1 MGRVT
6 RRLALGIGGAE
17 IGASLAFVAIN
28 TWLLYYLINV
38 ARVPPL
44 LAGIVFVAGRLVD
57 AVTDPLMG
65 TLVDRTRRRLPRLR
79 WVRWGAVPLGAAFAL
94 LWWAPAA
101 AGSAATWVAMAA
113 LLLTSLLYTVVQVP
127 VLSLT
132 PDLVPDYDDRTSLTT
147 IRTAFAVLASMLA
160 VALPPSIVLAF
171 SGGGELAASAPLG
184 WAWMGLAFGA
194 VVAGGYLLLPR
205 LVRDPPAALEAR
217 GGGDAAWWTVLRA
230 PGFVPVLVTFL
241 VVTVG
246 IMLVNSLLPFALESV
261 LLVPAAQQT
270 PLLAL
275 LFGTAVVSFP
285 AWAWLTGRL
294 GKRGALTCGA
304 LVLGGA
310 LLGLMHGGVGA
321 GASPATFAWTA
332 LAGVGLAA
340 VMALPWAMLPDV
352 VEFDAL
358 RSGEH
363 REGLLYAVFTFGQKL
378 AGSLGVF
385 ANALATSLLGYV
397 PGAALQAERTVSGLQ
412 TLLGPVAA
420 AVFVVAALLVW
431 TSPITRERHGAAR
444 AALAERDAAA
454 AATLAAGAAAPPLAD
469 APATRRPR

>member
-1 MGRVT
+1 MARLT
-6 RRLALGIGGAE
+6 RRLGLGIGAAE

-44 LAGIVFVAGRLVD
+44 LAGFVFIAGRVVD

-65 TLVDRTRRRLPRLR
+65 VLVDRTRRRLPRLG

-101 AGSAATWVAMAA
+101 AGAAATWVAMAA

-132 PDLVPDYDDRTSLTT
+132 PDLVPDYDDRTSLTAV
-147 IRTAFAVLASMLA
+147 RTAFAVLASMLA
-160 VALPPSIVLAF
+160 VALPPAIVLAF
-171 SGGGELAASAPLG
+171 SDAGELAASAPSG
-184 WAWMGLAFGA
+184 WAWMGVAFGI
-194 VVAGGYLLLPR
+194 VVALGYLMLPR
-205 LVRDPPAALEAR
+205 LVSEPPAAREAR

-230 PGFVPVLVTFL
+230 PGFVPVLVVFL
-241 VVTVG
+241 VVTLG

-261 LLVPAAQQT
+261 LEVPATLQT

-275 LFGTAVVSFP
+275 LFGTAVLSFP
-285 AWAWLTGRL
+285 GWAWLTGRL
-294 GKRGALTCGA
+294 GKRGALTLGA
-304 LVLGGA
+304 LTLGGA
-310 LLGLMHGGVGA
+310 LLGLMHGGAGA
-321 GASPATFAWTA
+321 GASAGTFAWTA

-378 AGSLGVF
+378 AGSVGVF
-385 ANALATSLLGYV
+385 ANALATALLGYV
-397 PGAALQAERTVSGLQ
+397 PGVAQQAEHTVRGLQ

-420 AVFVVAALLVW
+420 AIFALAALLAW
-431 TSPITRERHGAAR
+431 TSPITREAHTRAR
-444 AALAERDAAA
+444 LTLSERDAAERDAEGPEHSAI
-454 AATLAAGAAAPPLAD
+454 D
-469 APATRRPR
+469 RPARPQA

>member
-1 MGRVT
+1 MARVS
-6 RRLALGIGGAE
+6 RRLAAGIGGAE

-44 LAGIVFVAGRLVD
+44 LAGAVFVAGRVVD

-65 TLVDRTRRRLPRLR
+65 TLVDRTRRRWPRLR
-79 WVRWGAVPLGAAFAL
+79 WVRWGALPLGVAFAL

-101 AGSAATWVAMAA
+101 AGEAATWVAMAA

-132 PDLVPDYDDRTSLTT
+132 PDLAPDYDGRTSLTAV
-147 IRTAFAVLASMLA
+147 RTAFAVLASMLA
-160 VALPPSIVLAF
+160 VALPPTIVLAF
-171 SGGGELAASAPLG
+171 SRGSTLAESAPLG
-184 WAWMGLAFGA
+184 WAVMGAAFGS
-194 VVAGGYLLLPR
+194 VIVAGYWLLPR
-205 LVRDPPAALEAR
+205 FVREPPAAREAR

-230 PGFVPVLVTFL
+230 PGFVPVLLTFL

-261 LLVPAAQQT
+261 LMVSAAHQT

-285 AWAWLTGRL
+285 VWAWLTGRL
-294 GKRGALTCGA
+294 GKRGALTLAA

-310 LLGLMHGGVGA
+310 LLGMMRGGVGA
-321 GASPATFAWTA
+321 GASTGTLAWTV
-332 LAGVGLAA
+332 LAGLGLAG

-378 AGSLGVF
+378 AGSVGVF
-385 ANALATSLLGYV
+385 ANALAAALLGYV
-397 PGAALQAERTVSGLQ
+397 PGTAVQADRTVAGLQ

-420 AVFVVAALLVW
+420 AVFALAALVVW
-431 TSPITRERHGAAR
+431 TSPITRARHEQAR

-454 AATLAAGAAAPPLAD
+454 TPPAASAPTPSRPVTP
-469 APATRRPR
+469 APQPPR

>member
-1 MGRVT
+1 MARVT

-44 LAGIVFVAGRLVD
+44 LAGTVFVVGRVVD

-65 TLVDRTRRRLPRLR
+65 TLVDRTRVRLPRLN

-101 AGSAATWVAMAA
+101 AGQAATWVALGAM
-113 LLLTSLLYTVVQVP
+113 LLTSLLYTVVQVP

-132 PDLVPDYDDRTSLTT
+132 PDLVPAYDDRTNLTAV
-147 IRTAFAVLASMLA
+147 RTAFAVIASMLA
-160 VALPPSIVLAF
+160 VALPPAIVLLF

-184 WAWMGLAFGA
+184 WAWMGGLFGA
-194 VVAGGYLLLPR
+194 LVAGAYLLLPR
-205 LVRDPPAALEAR
+205 LVSEPRAAVEAR
-217 GGGDAAWWTVLRA
+217 GVGDAAWWTVFRA
-230 PGFVPVLVTFL
+230 TGFASVLVTFL
-241 VVTVG
+241 VVTMG

-275 LFGTAVVSFP
+275 LFGTAVISFP
-285 AWAWLTGRL
+285 AWAWVTGRL
-294 GKRGALTCGA
+294 GKRASLTLGAL
-304 LVLGGA
+304 LLGGA
-310 LLGLMHGGVGA
+310 LFGLMWSGVGA
-321 GASPATFAWTA
+321 GMSPTTLAWTA

-340 VMALPWAMLPDV
+340 VMAMPWAMLPDV

-358 RSGEH
+358 SSGEH
-363 REGLLYAVFTFGQKL
+363 REGLLYALFTFGQKL

-385 ANALATSLLGYV
+385 ANAIATTLVGYV
-397 PGAALQAERTVSGLQ
+397 PGTALQSERTVSGLQ
-412 TLLGPVAA
+412 TVLGPVAA
-420 AVFVVAALLVW
+420 AVFVLAAIVVW
-431 TSPITRERHGAAR
+431 TSPITRATHARAQAELAAR
-444 AALAERDAAA
+444 E
-454 AATLAAGAAAPPLAD
+454 GPPG
-469 APATRRPR
+469 

>member
-1 MGRVT
+1 MARVT

-44 LAGIVFVAGRLVD
+44 LAGAVFVAGRVVD
-57 AVTDPLMG
+57 AITDPVMG
-65 TLVDRTRRRLPRLR
+65 TLVDRTRRRVPRLR
-79 WVRWGAVPLGAAFAL
+79 WVRWGALPLGAAFAL

-101 AGSAATWVAMAA
+101 AGDAATWAALGA
-113 LLLTSLLYTVVQVP
+113 LLLTSVLYTVVQVP

-132 PDLVPDYDDRTSLTT
+132 PDLVPDYDDRTSLTAV
-147 IRTAFAVLASMLA
+147 RTAFAVVASMLA
-160 VALPPSIVLAF
+160 VALPPLIVAAV
-171 SGGGELAASAPLG
+171 SGGGALAASGPAG
-184 WAWMGLAFGA
+184 WAWMGIGFGA
-194 VVAGGYLLLPR
+194 LVAAGYLTLPR
-205 LVRDPPAALEAR
+205 LVSEPRAASEAR

-230 PGFVPVLVTFL
+230 PGFVSVLVTFL
-241 VVTVG
+241 VVTIG

-275 LFGTAVVSFP
+275 LFGTAVLTFP

-294 GKRGALTCGA
+294 GKRGALTLGA
-304 LVLGGA
+304 LILAGA
-310 LLGLMHGGVGA
+310 LNGLMATGVGA
-321 GASPATFAWTA
+321 GLSATTLAWTA

-363 REGLLYAVFTFGQKL
+363 REGLLYALFTFGQKL
-378 AGSLGVF
+378 AGSIGVF
-385 ANALATSLLGYV
+385 ANAIATSVLGY
-397 PGAALQAERTVSGLQ
+397 QAGSAVQADTTVRGLQ
-412 TLLGPVAA
+412 IVLGPIAA
-420 AVFVVAALLVW
+420 AVFVVAALVVW
-431 TSPITRERHGAAR
+431 TSPITRERPAR
-444 AALAERDAAA
+444 ARAELEAAEAAA
-454 AATLAAGAAAPPLAD
+454 AAAGSAPGAAVGGARAER
-469 APATRRPR
+469 AAR